1 MVSHWRDPSLLILN
15 TSCQVCVTPRASSDN
30 DISYFSLS
38 LLLFSS
44 LSTSLS
50 LSSLGLYHKTFP
62 SSSFWSLVAT
72 ANIQI
77 SSWERSCSF
86 LFTIPPS
93 LSLSLTYTHLHQ
105 AHKMAQFTSGW
116 PTQGRKWQ
124 CWMEVTLAL
133 PTVPSL
139 ILNSW
144 WWLVHAPAWCVYMWS
159 CDDHVVM
166 WWSCDGHVMVMWYFI
181 ARLSRESK
189 NEPGIHC
196 LCMHVTVLLHACSS
210 EGEEDEAHQQWIHA
224 SSFFTPPWEHH
235 CLLGYNVH
243 LVNIVLSAGVLA
255 TQYWRLANQQQYE

>member
-1 MVSHWRDPSLLILN
+1 MLTATVSHWRDPSLLILN
-15 TSCQVCVTPRASSDN
+15 TSCQVCVTPRAISDN
-30 DISYFSLS
+30 DVSCLSLS

-62 SSSFWSLVAT
+62 SSSFRSLVALQT
-72 ANIQI
+72 FKSRAGKGPIH
-77 SSWERSCSF
+77 SSSLF
-86 LFTIPPS
+86 LP

-116 PTQGRKWQ
+116 LTRGRKWQ
-124 CWMEVTLAL
+124 CWMEVTLVP

-144 WWLVHAPAWCVYMWS
+144 WWPVHAPAWCVCIVLWGHVVLWWSCDDHVTLCDGHVTVMWS
-159 CDDHVVM
+159 CDDHVTLV
-166 WWSCDGHVMVMWYFI
+166 WYFI
-181 ARLSRESK
+181 ARLSRKSK

-196 LCMHVTVLLHACSS
+196 KLFFH
-210 EGEEDEAHQQWIHA
+210 
-224 SSFFTPPWEHH
+224 SFFTPPWEHH

-243 LVNIVLSAGVLA
+243 LVNIVRSAGVLA
-255 TQYWRLANQQQYE
+255 TQYWRLAN